1 MTNYSGYIQNIIMI
15 KSNDLP
21 KQNSEAT
28 ILIVDDQISNLKV
41 LANLLKNN
49 NYKVKKAINGE
60 NALIAVETDMPDLIL
75 LDIKMPS
82 MDGYQVCQKL
92 KSNPQSQDI
101 PVIFISALSE
111 VFDKVKAF
119 QLGGIDYI
127 TKPFQEEEVLA
138 RISSQLIIRRQS
150 KLLEEEHKLLKI
162 KQESLEKEQEKLK
175 QEIKYRKEIEESL
188 YQSRAMISS
197 IVNSSLDGIAAL
209 EAVREPKTGKIEEF
223 RCLVV
228 NPLIAEVFNQETEN
242 LVGKLIF
249 KRFIHKID
257 PNLFPAFVEVVET
270 GRPLAKDFTYEHKQ
284 EQKWYHFIAV
294 KLADGFAI
302 TVRDIT
308 ARKKLELELNHL
320 ATIDGLTGIANR
332 RSFQETI
339 VKEWQ
344 RCQREKQ
351 PLSLILFDLDY
362 FKLYND
368 FYGHQA
374 GDNCLKQVAQA
385 AKKVINRPY
394 DLIARYGGE
403 EFVILLPHT
412 NQQGAILI
420 AELTQQAICKIA
432 IPHERSQV
440 SSIVSATM
448 GIASIIP
455 SSENS
460 PDALIAMADK
470 ALYIAKQEG
479 RDRAIAYPR

>member
-1 MTNYSGYIQNIIMI
+1 MI

-21 KQNSEAT
+21 KQNLEAT

-41 LANLLKNN
+41 LAILLKNN

-60 NALIAVETDMPDLIL
+60 NALIAVETDIPDLIL
-75 LDIKMPS
+75 LDIKMPEL
-82 MDGYQVCQKL
+82 DGYQVCKL
-92 KSNPQSQDI
+92 LKANPQTQEI
-101 PVIFISALSE
+101 PIIFISALNE

-119 QLGGIDYI
+119 EVGGIDYI

-138 RISSQLIIRRQS
+138 RIKSQLTIQKQKR
-150 KLLEEEHKLLKI
+150 LLEKERQLLKI
-162 KQESLEKEQEKLK
+162 EQDNLK
-175 QEIKYRKEIEESL
+175 AEIRQRKEAEAIL

-209 EAVREPKTGKIEEF
+209 EAVRNPKTGKIEEF
-223 RCLVV
+223 RCLLV
-228 NPLIAEVFNQETEN
+228 NPLIAEVFNQETDN
-242 LVGKLIF
+242 LIGKLVF
-249 KRFIHKID
+249 KRFIQKID
-257 PNLFPAFVEVVET
+257 PNLFLAFVEIVET
-270 GRPLAKDFTYEHKQ
+270 GIPLAKDFTYKHKQ

-332 RSFQETI
+332 RIFQEI
-339 VKEWQ
+339 ILKEWQ

-385 AKKVINRPY
+385 AKNVLNRPY

-403 EFVILLPHT
+403 EFVILLPNT
-412 NQQGAILI
+412 NQQGASLI
-420 AELTQQAICKIA
+420 AELIQQAIRKIA

-440 SSIVSATM
+440 SSIVSTTM

-460 PDALIAMADK
+460 PDSLIAIADK
-470 ALYIAKQEG
+470 ALYIGKQEG
-479 RDRAIAYPR
+479 RNRAIAYTP

>member
-1 MTNYSGYIQNIIMI
+1 MI

-21 KQNSEAT
+21 KQNLEAT

-41 LANLLKNN
+41 LAILLKNN

-60 NALIAVETDMPDLIL
+60 NALIAVETDIPDLIL
-75 LDIKMPS
+75 LDIKMPEL
-82 MDGYQVCQKL
+82 DGYQVCKL
-92 KSNPQSQDI
+92 LKANPQTQEI
-101 PVIFISALSE
+101 PIIFISALNE

-119 QLGGIDYI
+119 EVGGIDYI

-138 RISSQLIIRRQS
+138 RIKSQLTIQKQKR
-150 KLLEEEHKLLKI
+150 LLEKERQLLKI
-162 KQESLEKEQEKLK
+162 EQDNLK
-175 QEIKYRKEIEESL
+175 AEIRQRKEAEAIL
-188 YQSRAMISS
+188 YQSRAIISS

-209 EAVREPKTGKIEEF
+209 EAVRNPKTGKIEEF
-223 RCLVV
+223 RCLLV
-228 NPLIAEVFNQETEN
+228 NPLIAEIFNQETEN
-242 LVGKLIF
+242 LIGKLVF
-249 KRFIHKID
+249 KRFIQKID
-257 PNLFPAFVEVVET
+257 PNLFLAFVEIVET
-270 GRPLAKDFTYEHKQ
+270 GIPLAKDFTYKHKQ

-332 RSFQETI
+332 RIFQEI
-339 VKEWQ
+339 ILKEWQ

-385 AKKVINRPY
+385 AKNVLNRPY

-403 EFVILLPHT
+403 EFVILLPNT
-412 NQQGAILI
+412 NQQGASLI
-420 AELTQQAICKIA
+420 AELIQQAIRKIA

-440 SSIVSATM
+440 SSIVSTTM

-460 PDALIAMADK
+460 PDSLIAMADK
-470 ALYIAKQEG
+470 VLYIGKQEG
-479 RDRAIAYPR
+479 RNRAIAYTP

>member
-1 MTNYSGYIQNIIMI
+1 MIQPNH
-15 KSNDLP
+15 LP
-21 KQNSEAT
+21 KQNLEAT

-41 LANLLKNN
+41 LANFLKNN

-82 MDGYQVCQKL
+82 MNGYQVCQKL
-92 KSNPQSQDI
+92 KSNPQTQDI

-111 VFDKVKAF
+111 AFDKVKAF
-119 QLGGIDYI
+119 ELGGIDYI

-138 RISSQLIIRRQS
+138 RISSQLTIKRQS

-162 KQESLEKEQEKLK
+162 KQASLEKEQKKLK
-175 QEIKYRKEIEESL
+175 QEIKYRKEIEEIL

-209 EAVREPKTGKIEEF
+209 EAVRNPKTGKIEEF

-228 NPLIAEVFNQETEN
+228 NPLIAEVFNQEMEN
-242 LVGKLIF
+242 LIGKLIF

-270 GRPLAKDFTYEHKQ
+270 GIPLEKDFTYEHKQ

-308 ARKKLELELNHL
+308 VRKKLELELNYL

-332 RSFQETI
+332 RNFQETI

-385 AKKVINRPY
+385 AKNVLSRSY

-403 EFVILLPHT
+403 EFVILLPNT
-412 NQQGAILI
+412 NQEGASSI
-420 AELTQQAICKIA
+420 AELIRQTLHKIA
-432 IPHERSQV
+432 IPHKESKV
-440 SSIVSATM
+440 SSIVSASL

-455 SSENS
+455 SSESS
-460 PDALIAMADK
+460 PDALITMADK

-479 RDRAIAYPR
+479 RDRAMIYTP